1 MSNSNIDNLM
11 LKFAMSRFKAGAVVT
26 PAQQSAYELAAQN
39 ATKVPYSAAD
49 VAAGYAP
56 PYLSNSPISMNPDG
70 SFNARSNMDRGDWS
84 GINPLSPAFYDP
96 IGLGNTGGGFGAS
109 VLAPAAA
116 AGIAGYGA
124 SKYMGNRPFANYVGK
139 DPASMPIPLQQEL
152 LARSIQNGAT
162 DVSATRTGGEVVKLP
177 GSSPR
182 AMSQE
187 GVPAV
192 APVKDK
198 KGRIVTPA
206 VPAIPAKIPAVLPSG
221 KPAPATLTQTLA
233 PGMRPGSKPSQATT
247 PLRLPPT
254 RPQLA
259 APVIAGGIPSPVVG
273 SAGSNMFTRNPVRT
287 GLGAAAIAGA
297 AGLAGQYLT
306 APDGAPNRSI
316 PFAPAAP
323 AKTQEIQLPAR

>member
-11 LKFAMSRFKAGAVVT
+11 LKFTMSRFKAGAFIT

-39 ATKVPYSAAD
+39 ATNVPYSAAD
-49 VAAGYAP
+49 VGAGYRP
-56 PYLSNSPISMNPDG
+56 PYLNDSPTSVNPDG
-70 SFNARSNMDRGDWS
+70 SFNTTSNMDRGEWS

-96 IGLGNTGGGFGAS
+96 IGLGNTGAGFGAA

-116 AGIAGYGA
+116 AGLAGYGA
-124 SKYMGNRPFANYVGK
+124 SKYMGNSPFAKYVGK
-139 DPASMPIPLQQEL
+139 DPASMPLHLQQEL

-187 GVPAV
+187 GIPAE
-192 APVKDK
+192 AAIPSK
-198 KGRIVTPA
+198 KGRPPVPA
-206 VPAIPAKIPAVLPSG
+206 KPAIPAKIPAVLPSG

-233 PGMRPGSKPSQATT
+233 PGILPNSKPSQVTT

-323 AKTQEIQLPAR
+323 AKTQEVQVPAP

>member
-1 MSNSNIDNLM
+1 MSSSNIDNLM

-56 PYLSNSPISMNPDG
+56 PYLNNNPNSVNPDG
-70 SFNARSNMDRGDWS
+70 SFNATSNMDRGDLS

-96 IGLGNTGGGFGAS
+96 IGLGNTGAGFGAA

-124 SKYMGNRPFANYVGK
+124 SKYMGNRPFANYVGR
-139 DPASMPIPLQQEL
+139 DPASMPLPLQQEL
-152 LARSIQNGAT
+152 IARSIQPGAT

-187 GVPAV
+187 GIPAE
-192 APVKDK
+192 AAIPSK
-198 KGRIVTPA
+198 KGRPPVPA
-206 VPAIPAKIPAVLPSG
+206 KPAIPAKIPAVLPSG
-221 KPAPATLTQTLA
+221 KPAPATLTQTL
-233 PGMRPGSKPSQATT
+233 PKGSMPNSQPRQATT

-254 RPQLA
+254 RTQLA
-259 APVIAGGIPSPVVG
+259 APVVAGGIPSPVVG

-287 GLGAAAIAGA
+287 GLGAAGLAGL

-306 APDGAPNRSI
+306 APDGAPNRKI
-316 PFAPAAP
+316 PFAPADP
-323 AKTQEIQLPAR
+323 AKTQEIQIPAR